1 MGNNLKIFA
10 DWRESINHSL
20 ERAPRNEHFE
30 IVPLL
35 NWVYAIAGLVAAGF
49 IIYGAVNFLMAQGES
64 AKIKQ
69 ASQTIAFAVIGLI
82 VVLIATAVT
91 NFIAGGVAV

>member
-1 MGNNLKIFA
+1 MEKTLKIFA
-10 DWRESINHSL
+10 DWKDSVQHSL
-20 ERAPRNEHFE
+20 DRAPHNENVD
-30 IVPLL
+30 IITIL
-35 NWVYAIAGLVAAGF
+35 NWVYAIAGLTAAGF
-49 IIYGAVNFLMAQGES
+49 IVYGAVNYVLAQGEP

-91 NFIAGGVAV
+91 NFIANGVAA

>member
-1 MGNNLKIFA
+1 MEKTLTILA
-10 DWRESINHSL
+10 DWKDSVKHSL
-20 ERAPRNEHFE
+20 ERAPHNQNVD
-30 IVPLL
+30 ILVIL
-35 NWVYAIAGLVAAGF
+35 NWVYAGAGLVAAGF
-49 IIYGAVNFLMAQGES
+49 IVYGAVNYLMAQGEP

-91 NFIAGGVAV
+91 NFIAGGVAA

>member
-1 MGNNLKIFA
+1 MENTLKILA
-10 DWRESINHSL
+10 DWKDSVKHSI
-20 ERAPRNEHFE
+20 ERAPHNENFS
-30 IVPLL
+30 IVSIL
-35 NWVYAIAGLVAAGF
+35 NWTYAIAGLVAAGF
-49 IIYGAVNFLMAQGES
+49 IVYGAVNYLMAQGES

-91 NFIAGGVAV
+91 NFIASGVAA